1 MSLVIDTRI
10 LDHAISSTLRAI
22 ELGKQ
27 QIYEIA
33 EVSRKEYQALER
45 DVAAVQMQVFET
57 VKEVDRLE
65 TALRKARQRLALVSK
80 SFGQYTEEQVK
91 EVYDEAYKIQT
102 ELLVVRERET
112 QLRLRRDDLSM
123 RLKNLGELVTK
134 AEELV
139 TQLSVAFNYLSG
151 EQKEIGAV
159 LQSVEEKQYLG
170 IRVIQAQEEER
181 RRLARE
187 IHDGPAQMMANV
199 VLRSEIVEK
208 VLDRDIER
216 VRLELRELKQM
227 VRDSLA
233 EVRQIIFDLRPM
245 ELDDLGLVPTL
256 RRYLAKFQEKHGIQT
271 HFVLFGEE
279 RRLQG
284 PIEVALF
291 RSVQE
296 ALNNIWKHAGA
307 TLATVKLD
315 MSNPEITVHIVDDGK
330 GFDVNKR
337 GKKKQGHYGLLG
349 IQERIQLLGGQVE
362 FRSRIGEGTRVII
375 TLPIS
380 DKEASQV
387 EPSKSDQDRPR

>member
-1 MSLVIDTRI
+1 MSTQLDTRI

-22 ELGKQ
+22 EQGKLHIFQ
-27 QIYEIA
+27 IA
-33 EVSRKEYQALER
+33 EASRKEYQALER
-45 DVAAVQMQVFET
+45 DVAAVQLQVYET

-65 TALRKARQRLALVSK
+65 SALRKAKQRLVLVSK
-80 SFGQYTEEQVK
+80 SFGKYTEAQIR
-91 EVYDEAYKIQT
+91 EVYDEAHKLQT
-102 ELLVVRERET
+102 ELLVVREREK
-112 QLRLRRDDLSM
+112 QLRLRRDDLSL
-123 RLKNLGELVTK
+123 RLKNLADLVSK

-151 EQKEIGAV
+151 EQQEIGML
-159 LQSVEEKQYLG
+159 LQTVEEKQYLG

-245 ELDDLGLVPTL
+245 ELDDLGLAPTL

-271 HFVLFGEE
+271 DFVLIGEE

-284 PIEVALF
+284 PLEVAIF

-296 ALNNIWKHAGA
+296 ALTNIWKHAEA
-307 TLATVKLD
+307 SLATVKLE
-315 MSNPEITVHIVDDGK
+315 MSHPEVTVHIQDDGK
-330 GFDVNKR
+330 GFDMKKTR
-337 GKKKQGHYGLLG
+337 GKKEQGHYGLLG

-362 FRSRIGEGTRVII
+362 FRSRVGEGTKVII

-380 DKEASQV
+380 NQGG
-387 EPSKSDQDRPR
+387 

>member
-1 MSLVIDTRI
+1 MSPQLDTGI
-10 LDHAISSTLRAI
+10 LDNAISSTLRAI
-22 ELGKQ
+22 EQGKH
-27 QIYEIA
+27 QIFEIA
-33 EVSRKEYQALER
+33 EASRKEYQALER
-45 DVAAVQMQVFET
+45 DVAAVQLQVYET

-65 TALRKARQRLALVSK
+65 TALRKSKQRLVLVSK
-80 SFGQYTEEQVK
+80 NFGKYSEAQIR
-91 EVYDEAYKIQT
+91 EVYDEAQNLQT
-102 ELLVVRERET
+102 ELLVVREREK
-112 QLRLRRDDLSM
+112 QLRLRRDDLSL
-123 RLKNLGELVTK
+123 RLKNLGELVAK

-139 TQLSVAFNYLSG
+139 TQLSVAFNYLTG
-151 EQKEIGAV
+151 EQQEIGV
-159 LQSVEEKQYLG
+159 MLQSVEEKKYLG

-216 VRLELRELKQM
+216 VRVELSELKQM

-245 ELDDLGLVPTL
+245 ELDDLGLAPTL
-256 RRYLAKFQEKHGIQT
+256 RRYLAKFQDKHGIQT
-271 HFVLFGEE
+271 EFVLLGKE

-284 PIEVALF
+284 PLEVAIF

-296 ALNNIWKHAGA
+296 ALNNIWKHAEA
-307 TLATVKLD
+307 TLATVKLE
-315 MSNPEITVHIVDDGK
+315 MNQPEVVVHIHDNGK
-330 GFDVNKR
+330 GFDMKKTR
-337 GKKKQGHYGLLG
+337 GKREQGHYGLLG

-362 FRSRIGEGTRVII
+362 FRSKVGEGTKVII

-380 DKEASQV
+380 NQGG
-387 EPSKSDQDRPR
+387 Q